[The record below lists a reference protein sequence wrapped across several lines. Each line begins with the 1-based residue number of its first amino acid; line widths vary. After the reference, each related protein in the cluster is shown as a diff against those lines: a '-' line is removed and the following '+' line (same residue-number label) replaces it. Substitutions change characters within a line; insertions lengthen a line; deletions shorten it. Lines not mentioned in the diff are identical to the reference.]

1 MSIDQYTAGSSTQYA
16 LHTSFKLNYI
26 LRCPHASTNLLSV
39 HKFTKNYVC
48 CFELDANGSIVKD
61 KNMGGPFSSGR
72 LRTYCILSCCIP
84 WQMCFTVNLACKDR
98 SSISYVLQYLLSK
111 FSLFL
116 AIVLIWI
123 INLCVLHWC
132 QLVKSMKFPC
142 SLSSSFPPNRSE
154 VVHSDEWG
162 RAPISSIR
170 GFNYC
175 ISFIDIALTTIG
187 YILEKLF
194 SASHFLCGSMLV
206 LMLIF
211 LLLFVTVY
219 LEKLLFLCWW
229 SNYVIFEVVFL
240 WL

>member
-1 MSIDQYTAGSSTQYA
+1 
-16 LHTSFKLNYI
+16 
-26 LRCPHASTNLLSV
+26 
-39 HKFTKNYVC
+39 
-48 CFELDANGSIVKD
+48 
-61 KNMGGPFSSGR
+61 
-72 LRTYCILSCCIP
+72 
-84 WQMCFTVNLACKDR
+84 
-98 SSISYVLQYLLSK
+98 
-111 FSLFL
+111 
-116 AIVLIWI
+116 
-123 INLCVLHWC
+123 
-132 QLVKSMKFPC
+132 MKFPC

-219 LEKLLFLCWW
+219 LEKLMFLCW
-229 SNYVIFEVVFL
+229 
-240 WL
+240 